1 MDLSNFKYM
10 CAHAAKH
17 NWIEGFP
24 EESSFMVNKW
34 RTDQENLPNLLNHQT
49 FRRVLNKTVQEKFQ
63 GMFNVA
69 RKWHQTEIDC
79 AEGMDVFL
87 VEDDHLSGNFRK
99 KAYPEYKQQRKTALK
114 EFDVFKVLDYI
125 GDVVFGELGL
135 EENYGYKRVK
145 VRDCE
150 SDDVIAV
157 LMNRYRDYMC
167 RIIISSDKDYLQL
180 EGVNQYNMFGQ
191 KVVPEVKSAN
201 KVFTLTPKD
210 FLLWKIIRGDPSDN
224 IKGVFPGYGDIKSVP
239 LTQDRALLK
248 KMLLEDNSAALRF
261 KLNKKL
267 IDFRSIPEELRKR
280 ISEVLDAKMAEISPP
295 EKVDFG
301 SCIVLKG

>member
-10 CAHAAKH
+10 CAFAAKH
-17 NWIEGFP
+17 DWIEEFP
-24 EESSFMVNKW
+24 EESSFMVNRW
-34 RTDQENLPNLLNHQT
+34 RTDQDNLPNLLNHQT
-49 FRRVLNKTVQEKFQ
+49 FRRVLNKVVHDKFDHCI
-63 GMFNVA
+63 GLA
-69 RKWHQTEIDC
+69 KRWHQVEIDS

-87 VEDDHLSGNFRK
+87 VEDDHLGGNFRK
-99 KAYPEYKQQRKTALK
+99 KIYPEYKQQRKTSLK

-125 GDVVFGELGL
+125 GDVIFKEIGF
-135 EENYGYKRVK
+135 EEHFGYKRVK
-145 VRDCE
+145 VKDCE
-150 SDDVIAV
+150 SDDIIAV
-157 LMNRYRDYMC
+157 MMNRYKDYMC
-167 RIIISSDKDYLQL
+167 RILISSDKDYLQL
-180 EGVNQYNMFGQ
+180 EGVNQYNTFGQ
-191 KVVPEVKSAN
+191 RVVPEIKSAN
-201 KVFTLTPKD
+201 KVYTLTPKD
-210 FLLWKIIRGDPSDN
+210 FLLWKIIRGDSSDN
-224 IKGVFPGYGDIKSVP
+224 IKGVFPGIGDVKAVP

-280 ISEVLDAKMAEISPP
+280 ISEVLDAKMEEISSP